1 MVYSLPPSLMG
12 DGFLESAVDLTINMR
27 KARELLLAWR
37 KSEHCG
43 GSPLSAAAWDSFRQG
58 LDCWERQHY
67 SSRSDL
73 SLRAACL
80 HIEYYYVRLCGLSPA
95 AYMLEKSSERHANAD
110 PHVTSLSQVAEAA
123 TKAAIDMLELI
134 TDYFTSSLL
143 FKHAAVRYWLYI
155 LCASLYLLKAV
166 LRREEPLDRT
176 TNPCIDLLLRTINVI
191 RQNAPD
197 DIHMSQRYADLLE
210 IFVNAVLRPSAMA
223 NNTTPGGNQIE
234 VIGSRLSP
242 NRAESEL
249 VESSPL
255 KLGYDWIY
263 DSNFWDT
270 LPEMVGLD
278 SLSDLVLPYFE

>member
-1 MVYSLPPSLMG
+1 MRAESGRIHAGEVKRTARKCGPPRNVTVASCRSSHQSRNRYARAHNRLLYVVPALQARSG
-12 DGFLESAVDLTINMR
+12 QVLAIHPLCLVISSQGKAPNHTRQPPLAIITI
-27 KARELLLAWR
+27 
-37 KSEHCG
+37 
-43 GSPLSAAAWDSFRQG
+43 
-58 LDCWERQHY
+58 
-67 SSRSDL
+67 
-73 SLRAACL
+73 
-80 HIEYYYVRLCGLSPA
+80 
-95 AYMLEKSSERHANAD
+95 
-110 PHVTSLSQVAEAA
+110 
-123 TKAAIDMLELI
+123 LI
-134 TDYFTSSLL
+134 S
-143 FKHAAVRYWLYI
+143 I
-155 LCASLYLLKAV
+155 LCSSAV

>member
-1 MVYSLPPSLMG
+1 
-12 DGFLESAVDLTINMR
+12 
-27 KARELLLAWR
+27 
-37 KSEHCG
+37 
-43 GSPLSAAAWDSFRQG
+43 
-58 LDCWERQHY
+58 
-67 SSRSDL
+67 
-73 SLRAACL
+73 
-80 HIEYYYVRLCGLSPA
+80 
-95 AYMLEKSSERHANAD
+95 
-110 PHVTSLSQVAEAA
+110 
-123 TKAAIDMLELI
+123 
-134 TDYFTSSLL
+134 
-143 FKHAAVRYWLYI
+143 
-155 LCASLYLLKAV
+155 AV

-270 LPEMVGLD
+270 LPEMVIMNKAPKTPESKWAIRLD
-278 SLSDLVLPYFE
+278 DDCPLGRHFLQWRTSLRLCFLRAVSTARSDMCTGVKGV